1 MAKVRIPQVLLTLT
15 NNEELVHVSGKNVR
29 QIIDELDNRY
39 PGVKSALLDSGKLKP
54 DVAVMLDGRIGQLR
68 LLEPVSEDN
77 ELLFI
82 PAISGG

>member
-15 NNEELVHVSGKNVR
+15 NGEEFVHVSGNNVR
-29 QIIDELDNRY
+29 QIIDELDQLY
-39 PGVKSALLDSGKLKP
+39 PGVKAALLDNGKLKP
-54 DVAVMLDGRIGQLR
+54 DVAVMLDDRVGQLG
-68 LLEPVSEDN
+68 LLEPVSEEN